1 MHIERVSVVNDE
13 LVEAIARLLPQTA
26 NAAIPTWAEVGAIVA
41 DPACTLLVA
50 RDPDI
55 VGMLTLAAFRTPTG
69 YHAWIEDVVVDSAFR
84 GRGIGEALTRAG
96 LERARELGV
105 HEVNLTTRPAREAAN
120 RLYQRL
126 GFQQR
131 QTNVYRYPLK
141 NG

>member
-1 MHIERVSVVNDE
+1 MSWW
-13 LVEAIARLLPQTA
+13 TA
-26 NAAIPTWAEVGAIVA
+26 
-41 DPACTLLVA
+41 
-50 RDPDI
+50 
-55 VGMLTLAAFRTPTG
+55 
-69 YHAWIEDVVVDSAFR
+69 AFR